1 MNENSFNIKYIK
13 NKQDYFLFE
22 KAGSK
27 NKEIVYDLILN
38 YDIKHPIL
46 KVISDYISTPDLKI
60 AIENFLNER
69 EKFLSK
75 VIDDLKPSISEPSSL
90 K

>member
-22 KAGSK
+22 KAGSN

-60 AIENFLNER
+60 AIDNFLNER
-69 EKFLSK
+69 EKILNKLIEDFKDSK
-75 VIDDLKPSISEPSSL
+75 
-90 K
+90 